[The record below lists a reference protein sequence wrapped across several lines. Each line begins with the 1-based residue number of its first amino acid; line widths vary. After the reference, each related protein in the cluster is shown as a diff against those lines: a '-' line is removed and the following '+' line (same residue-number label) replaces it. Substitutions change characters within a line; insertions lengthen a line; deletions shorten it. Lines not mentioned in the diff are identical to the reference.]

1 MAYTTISAGTIGIAD
16 GDQSPT
22 PVDGTVRITPRF
34 PAASTASGIMATGP
48 VVVEV
53 AGGALPRTDI
63 PALTDAT
70 ALVEFHLHDRNVGP
84 VRLPNTEIPLEP
96 STTINLR
103 DYLPAGVD
111 PSTGWGIA
119 KGEPGNG
126 ITSVSGQNGDILI
139 KWEGGGSALVPMPN
153 AIEGPEGPRGP
164 RGEPGPNTVPTDEAI
179 ASAISNSS
187 SLTSDAL
194 GSGFIARHGAR
205 GNTRRIYVRAAGDD
219 SGDGKTAATA
229 FREIK
234 TALNALADDGP
245 VIRGSV
251 VIDVGPGEYE
261 GGIRMPS
268 TRGTAQDDFVEI
280 IGSVDGNGVPTSI
293 VRKTDGVG
301 IGLLVE
307 DGAAIQLENL
317 KFIGGFSAAVQATR
331 NVYAW
336 FTNIHVDG
344 ENVGVR
350 GLSISSHTRYY
361 VKGGLIEN
369 LTYAGIDEYFNCSR
383 SYSTVGSSAQQML
396 IRNCMIGLRAK
407 EGCVGHLD
415 HLRVEDCETGI
426 ELIQNSVAN
435 LYAAEIKRNGVG
447 LALVN
452 STSHNEGGVVWG
464 SGADQ
469 NAREIYS
476 AGASGELLALDWS
489 GEDMAP
495 TATAGHR
502 PLFVIANQL
511 AEKVVTGEQGVEL
524 PAVTFEEK
532 LPRVLFRTAG
542 KHFKVQMFGKF
553 DGATPTSTI
562 SIIVRIGSVLLM
574 SMQVKGS
581 DQVMFE
587 LDAVA
592 DVDLATHKIRGTLTS
607 MAGVEHA
614 IYRNKNPLSGIPTVD
629 ATLTVF
635 VRYNAPGQSARVDY
649 AELYG

>member
-1 MAYTTISAGTIGIAD
+1 MAYTTITAGTIGIAD
-16 GDQSPT
+16 GDQTPS

-34 PAASTASGIMATGP
+34 PAAANASGIMATGP

-53 AGGALPRTDI
+53 TGGAMPKTDV
-63 PALTDAT
+63 PAMVDAT
-70 ALVEFHLHDRNVGP
+70 ALVEFHLYDPNVGP

-96 STTINLR
+96 STTLSLR

-139 KWEGGGSALVPMPN
+139 KWEGGGSALVPMPD

-179 ASAISNSS
+179 ASAVSNSS
-187 SLTSDAL
+187 SLTNDAL
-194 GSGFIARHGAR
+194 GSGFIARHGTR
-205 GNTRRIYVRAAGDD
+205 GTTRRIYVRATGND
-219 SGDGKTAATA
+219 SGDGKTAGTA
-229 FREIK
+229 LREIR
-234 TALNALADDGP
+234 TALNTLVDDGP

-251 VIDVGPGEYE
+251 IIDVGPGTYE
-261 GGIRMPS
+261 GGLRMPS
-268 TRGTAQDDFVEI
+268 TRTSAQDDFVKI
-280 IGSVDGNGVPTSI
+280 IGTVDSGGIPTSVI
-293 VRKTDGVG
+293 RKSAGSST
-301 IGLLVE
+301 GLLVE
-307 DGAAIQLENL
+307 DGASIQIQDL
-317 KFIGGFSAAVQATR
+317 KFAGGFSAAVQVTR

-336 FTNIHVDG
+336 FTNVHVDG
-344 ENVGVR
+344 EGVGVR

-383 SYSTVGSSAQQML
+383 SYSTVSSSSDQLL
-396 IRNCMIGLRAK
+396 IRNCRIGLRAK

-415 HLRVEDCETGI
+415 LLRVEDCETGI

-435 LYAAEIKRNGVG
+435 LYAVELRRNGVG

-495 TATAGHR
+495 NATAGHR

-511 AEKVVTGEQGVEL
+511 AEKTVTGEQGAEL
-524 PAVTFEEK
+524 PAVVFEQK

-542 KHFKVQMFGKF
+542 KHFKVNMFGKF
-553 DGATPTSTI
+553 DGASSTSPI
-562 SIIVRIGSVLLM
+562 SIIVRIGSVLLISM
-574 SMQVKGS
+574 SVKAS
-581 DQVMFE
+581 DQMMFE
-587 LDAVA
+587 MDAVA
-592 DVDLATHKIRGTLTS
+592 DVDLATHKIRGTLS
-607 MAGVEHA
+607 GAAGVEHA
-614 IYRNKNPLSGIPTVD
+614 IYRNMNPLSGIPSVD

-635 VRYNAPGQSARVDY
+635 VRYNASGQSARIDY

>member
-1 MAYTTISAGTIGIAD
+1 MAYTTITAATIGLAD
-16 GDQSPT
+16 GDQTPT
-22 PVDGTVRITPRF
+22 PVNGTVRITPRF
-34 PAASTASGIMATGP
+34 PAAATASGLIATGP
-48 VVVEV
+48 VVVPV
-53 AGGALPRTDI
+53 TGGAMPKTDV
-63 PALTDAT
+63 PALADAT
-70 ALVEFHLHDRNVGP
+70 ALVEFHLYDPQSGP
-84 VRLPNTEIPLEP
+84 IGIPNTEIPIEP
-96 STTINLR
+96 STTINLH

-139 KWEGGGSALVPMPN
+139 KWEGGGSALIPMPG

-164 RGEPGPNTVPTDEAI
+164 QGVPGPNTVPTDEAI
-179 ASAISNSS
+179 AAAVDDDA
-187 SLTSDAL
+187 SLSRASL
-194 GSGFIARHGAR
+194 NAEFVERRGSR
-205 GNTRRIYVRAAGDD
+205 GVTRRIYVRATGNDTADGTTASTAYRQIRTAMD
-219 SGDGKTAATA
+219 SLTA
-229 FREIK
+229 
-234 TALNALADDGP
+234 DGP
-245 VIRGSV
+245 VIRGSI

-280 IGSVDGNGVPTSI
+280 LGSVDSNGVPTSI

-301 IGLLVE
+301 TGILVE

-344 ENVGVR
+344 EGVGVR
-350 GLSISSHTRYY
+350 GFSISSHTRYY

-383 SYSTVGSSAQQML
+383 SYSTVSSAAQQML

-452 STSHNEGGVVWG
+452 STSHNEGGIVWG

-469 NAREIYS
+469 NSREIYS

-511 AEKVVTGEQGVEL
+511 AEKTVTGEQGAEL
-524 PAVTFEEK
+524 PAVIFEQK

-542 KHFKVQMFGKF
+542 KHFKVNMFGKF
-553 DGATPTSTI
+553 DGATSTSPI
-562 SIIVRIGSVLLM
+562 SIIVRIGSVLLISM
-574 SMQVKGS
+574 SVKAS
-581 DQVMFE
+581 EQVMFE
-587 LDAVA
+587 MDAVA
-592 DVDLATHKIRGTLTS
+592 DVDLATHKIRGTVS
-607 MAGVEHA
+607 SAAGVEHA
-614 IYRNKNPLSGIPTVD
+614 IYLNMNPLSGIPSVD

-635 VRYNAPGQSARVDY
+635 VRYNASGQSARIDY